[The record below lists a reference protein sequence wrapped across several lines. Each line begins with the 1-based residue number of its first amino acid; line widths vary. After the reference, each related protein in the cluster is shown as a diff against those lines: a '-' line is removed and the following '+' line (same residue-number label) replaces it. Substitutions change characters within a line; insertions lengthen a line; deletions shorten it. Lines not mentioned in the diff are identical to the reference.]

1 MALAQQASLATIS
14 PIAAELSGNE
24 ALRLLEIIRDC
35 YSVTNIESLE
45 RRIFAGVMDLIP
57 FEFGG
62 ATLSLS
68 DNSPCGLKHKQTFE
82 ITMPHEFRI
91 EYERGQHF
99 PSDTVAVENY
109 RSFQPQYWSEAD
121 RVTCC
126 RTVAR
131 ESVYLWVSPPSRL

>member
-82 ITMPHEFRI
+82 ITCRTSFGSSTKGGSTFRAI
-91 EYERGQHF
+91 RLPLRTTAAF
-99 PSDTVAVENY
+99 S
-109 RSFQPQYWSEAD
+109 RSTGRRLTAF
-121 RVTCC
+121 TCC